1 MTRDDTLNDL
11 TTRLKTGRLTRR
23 EFVLRAV
30 ALGVSVSAIGT
41 VLSACGGDDEAAS
54 GDQVTLAFVS
64 WGGTFQEAQ
73 TKAWLDP
80 YSKEFPNVKFVQDEP
95 TEYAKIQAMVESGN
109 VTWDAVDIGNDFGL
123 GANAAELCEKLDP
136 AIVPMDE
143 LQPDKLLTTGYRAP
157 IHVYSTVVG
166 YRPDMLDTAPA
177 SFADFFDV
185 EKFPGKRG
193 AYNWVMG
200 GLLEMALIADGVALA
215 DLYPLDTD
223 RAYKKIDTIKDD
235 IVWWDTGAQSVQLL
249 TDGEVAM
256 GMSWNNRIVT
266 AREEG
271 AAEEIMWGQHIMMAD
286 YMMIPK
292 GSKNVEEAM
301 KFIGWMCSAEHAAD
315 LSKYVASGPGNELAI
330 PKTDPK
336 FLADIPTEH
345 LDGAFPQ
352 DDQFWA
358 DNYEKLDPDW
368 QNWVQ
373 A

>member
-1 MTRDDTLNDL
+1 MTRDDTLKDL

-23 EFVLRAV
+23 DFVLRAV

-80 YSKEFPNVKFVQDEP
+80 YSAENSNIKFVQDEP

-109 VTWDAVDIGNDFGL
+109 VTWDVVDIGNDFGL
-123 GANAAELCEKLDP
+123 GATAEKLCEKLDP
-136 AIVPMDE
+136 AVVPMDE
-143 LQPDKLLTTGYRAP
+143 LQPESLLTTGYRAP
-157 IHVYSTVVG
+157 VHVYSTVVG
-166 YRPDMLDTAPA
+166 YRPDMLDSAPTT
-177 SFADFFDV
+177 FADFFDT
-185 EKFPGKRG
+185 KTFPGKRG

-200 GLLEMALIADGVALA
+200 GLLEMALIADGVALE

-249 TDGEVAM
+249 TDGEVSM

-286 YMMIPK
+286 YVMIPK
-292 GSKNVEEAM
+292 GSKNVAEAM
-301 KFIGWMCSAEHAAD
+301 KFIGWITSADHAAD

-330 PKTDPK
+330 PKADPK
-336 FLADIPTEH
+336 YAEDVPTAH
-345 LDGAFPQ
+345 LEGAFPQ

-358 DNYEKLDPDW
+358 DNYDALDPDW

>member
-11 TTRLKTGRLTRR
+11 TTRLKSGRLTRR
-23 EFVLRAV
+23 EFVLRGV

-109 VTWDAVDIGNDFGL
+109 VTWDVVDIGNDFGL
-123 GANAAELCEKLDP
+123 GDSEKLCVKLDP

-143 LQPDKLLTTGYRAP
+143 LQPDKLLTGGYRAP
-157 IHVYSTVVG
+157 VHVYSTVVG

-177 SFADFFDV
+177 TFADFFDAD
-185 EKFPGKRG
+185 KFPGKRG
-193 AYNWVMG
+193 CYNWVMG
-200 GLLEMALIADGVALA
+200 GLLEMALVADGVAPA
-215 DLYPLDTD
+215 ELYPLDTK
-223 RAYKKIDTIKDD
+223 RAYKKIDTIKDQ

-249 TDGEVAM
+249 TDGEVSM

-271 AAEEIMWGQHIMMAD
+271 ALEEIMWGQHIMMAD
-286 YMMIPK
+286 YVMIPK
-292 GSKNVEEAM
+292 GSKNVDEAM
-301 KFIGWMCSAEHAAD
+301 KFIGWITSAEHAAD

-330 PKTDPK
+330 PNADPK
-336 FLADIPTEH
+336 YAEDVPTTH
-345 LDGAFPQ
+345 LDGAVSQ
-352 DDQFWA
+352 DDLFWA
-358 DNYEKLDPDW
+358 ENYSKLDPDW